1 MPDISQRELVSLRRI
16 FLKASYV
23 SSVNAG
29 KIEKTIV
36 EGNDISE
43 WMLPFQ
49 RNDILNIRDIEQ
61 GWKIFSEYLTL
72 M

>member
-1 MPDISQRELVSLRRI
+1 
-16 FLKASYV
+16 
-23 SSVNAG
+23 VNAG

-61 GWKIFSEYLTL
+61 GLENPRSLSTPYMPKGSAVTL
-72 M
+72 NPFPPTRGSFCH